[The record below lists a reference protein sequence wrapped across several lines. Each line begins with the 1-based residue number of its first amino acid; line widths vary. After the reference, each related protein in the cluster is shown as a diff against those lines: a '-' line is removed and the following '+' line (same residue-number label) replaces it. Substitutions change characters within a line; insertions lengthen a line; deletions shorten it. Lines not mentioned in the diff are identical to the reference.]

1 MDLQRRAGDGG
12 TLVGRQR
19 GVTHQQMHF
28 VYQHVQLFGH
38 QLGQGCAQTSSQIHM
53 AVQSSH
59 AAIVPN
65 SQQALIAFTGVACD
79 KRGLAHHR
87 RGLWQRRT
95 QHQQHTT
102 GIENIAALLDPKCA
116 HQADLFAAFGD
127 IKAAAR

>member
-1 MDLQRRAGDGG
+1 
-12 TLVGRQR
+12 
-19 GVTHQQMHF
+19 
-28 VYQHVQLFGH
+28 
-38 QLGQGCAQTSSQIHM
+38 M

-65 SQQALIAFTGVACD
+65 SQKAFIAFTGVACG

-102 GIENIAALLDPKCA
+102 GIEDIAALLDPKCA
-116 HQADLFAAFGD
+116 HQADLFAGFGD
-127 IKAAAR
+127 NKAAARCTAAMISTWVPQRHKFPDKAALI